1 MKRRFAC
8 VAVLSALP
16 LLAACG
22 GGSTVRSAIDAV
34 NPMNWFGSRSAAPEM
49 APLPAIVPSIKVV
62 TLWHAN
68 IGNSEQAIFSP
79 AIAGGSAYAAAYDG
93 TITRLDAASG
103 KQLWRINAGEHL
115 TGGVGVGGGL
125 VVVGSGEGDVLA
137 FDSSG
142 TAQWKTRVS
151 SEVLAAP
158 QVAQGVVV
166 VRSADGR
173 IFGLD
178 AKDGKRMW
186 YYQRSMPTLTVRSP
200 VGISIHAGV
209 VYAGYAGGK
218 LVAIDL
224 SNGEVR
230 WEATVALPHGTTEL
244 ERVTDV
250 IGLPVIEGREVCAV
264 AYQGRIGC
272 FDFANGQTLWGRE
285 MSSTSGLALDAR
297 YAFVSDDKGMVYA
310 LDRSTGT
317 SVWRQDKLRLR
328 NLSAPLA
335 LGQEIVVADIQGYVH
350 FLDRDSGAFVGRV
363 ATDGSPVSTTPLAL
377 PDGGILIQTRDGGL
391 YAFAV
396 RKRE

>member
-1 MKRRFAC
+1 MKHRRAF
-8 VAVLSALP
+8 VAMLGAVS
-16 LLAACG
+16 LLAGCG
-22 GGSTVRSAIDAV
+22 GGSMVRNAIDTI
-34 NPMNWFGSRSAAPEM
+34 NPMNWFGSRSASPEM
-49 APLPAIVPSIKVV
+49 APLPAIVQSIKVA
-62 TLWHAN
+62 TLWQAN
-68 IGNSEQAIFSP
+68 IGNSKQAIFSP
-79 AIAGGSAYAAAYDG
+79 AVAGGSVYAAAYDG

-103 KQLWRINAGEHL
+103 KQLWRISAGEHL
-115 TGGVGVGGGL
+115 TGGVGAGDGL
-125 VVVGSGEGDVLA
+125 VAVGSGEGDVLA
-137 FDSSG
+137 FDTKG
-142 TAQWKTRVS
+142 IALWKARVS

-178 AKDGKRMW
+178 AKDGERKW

-209 VYAGYAGGK
+209 VYAGFAGGK

-224 SNGEVR
+224 SNGAVR

-250 IGLPVIEGREVCAV
+250 IGLPVIEGHEVCAV

-272 FDFANGQTLWGRE
+272 FELASGQTLWGRE

-310 LDRSTGT
+310 LDRSNGS
-317 SVWRQDKLRLR
+317 SVWRQDKLSLR

-363 ATDGSPVSTTPLAL
+363 ATDGSPVSTTPVAL
-377 PDGGILIQTRDGGL
+377 PGGGFLIQTRDGGL
-391 YAFAV
+391 YAFSV
-396 RKRE
+396 R